1 MTDEDLRDLFYKKI
15 EELAKIDHNRD
26 IRAGKPEAIFAE
38 YKEPEEILKIIK
50 GYLDSCGKAL
60 VTRANKEVIEA
71 IKNEYQSSEVNVQVN
86 EKGRTVSL
94 HKDEGQEDRETGQEK
109 GQGKKGKVAIIT
121 AGTSDISVGEE
132 AASTAEFLGLEVLK
146 FYDVGVAGIHRL
158 IDPLKKIYSKKVDAI
173 IAVAGMEGALPS
185 VVAGIVDV
193 PVIAVP
199 TSVGYGTN
207 MGGLTPLFS
216 MLQTCSSGVA
226 VVNIDNGFGAAVF
239 ANMIAK
245 R

>member
-1 MTDEDLRDLFYKKI
+1 MSGEDEDLRDLFYRKI
-15 EELAKIDHNRD
+15 EELAKIDHNRS

-38 YKEPEEILKIIK
+38 FKEPEEIIKITK
-50 GYLDSCGKAL
+50 GYLNSCGKVL
-60 VTRANKEVIEA
+60 VTRASKEVIEA
-71 IKNEYQSSEVNVQVN
+71 IKNEYQSSEIDLKINQ
-86 EKGRTVSL
+86 KGRTVSL
-94 HKDEGQEDRETGQEK
+94 RRVDSQPQERK
-109 GQGKKGKVAIIT
+109 GIVAIIT
-121 AGTSDISVGEE
+121 AGTSDISVAEE
-132 AASTAEFLGLEVLK
+132 TVSTAEFLGLEVLK

-158 IDPLKKIYSKKVDAI
+158 VEPIKEIYDKGADVI
-173 IAVAGMEGALPS
+173 IAIAGMEGALPS
-185 VVAGIVDV
+185 VVAGLVDI

-245 R
+245 KSGQ

>member
-15 EELAKIDHNRD
+15 EELARIDHNRD

-38 YKEPEEILKIIK
+38 FKEPEEIIKIIK
-50 GYLDSCGKAL
+50 GYLDSSGKAL
-60 VTRANKEVIEA
+60 VTRASKEVIEA
-71 IKNEYQSSEVNVQVN
+71 IESEFRSFEVEIKVN

-94 HKDEGQEDRETGQEK
+94 RRKDSQSQKREGK
-109 GQGKKGKVAIIT
+109 MAIIT
-121 AGTSDISVGEE
+121 AGTSDISVAEE
-132 AASTAEFLGLEVLK
+132 AASTAEFMGLKVMK

-158 IDPLKKIYSKKVDAI
+158 VEPIKEIYDKQVDVI
-173 IAVAGMEGALPS
+173 IVIAGMEGALPS
-185 VVAGIVDV
+185 VVAGLVDI

-239 ANMIAK
+239 ACMIAG
-245 R
+245 RSGQRSDM

>member
-1 MTDEDLRDLFYKKI
+1 MSGEDEDLRDLFYRKI
-15 EELAKIDHNRD
+15 EELAKIDHNRN

-38 YKEPEEILKIIK
+38 FKEPEEIIKITN
-50 GYLDSCGKAL
+50 GYLDSCGRAL
-60 VTRANKEVIEA
+60 VTRVNKEVIEA
-71 IKNEYQSSEVNVQVN
+71 VENEYRSSEIDIKVN

-94 HKDEGQEDRETGQEK
+94 HKKDDSQPQERK
-109 GQGKKGKVAIIT
+109 GRVAIIT
-121 AGTSDISVGEE
+121 AGTSDISVAEE
-132 AASTAEFLGLEVLK
+132 AVSTAEFLGLEVLK

-158 IDPLKKIYSKKVDAI
+158 VDPIKEIYDKQVDAI
-173 IAVAGMEGALPS
+173 IAIAGMEGALPS
-185 VVAGIVDV
+185 VVAGLVDI

-207 MGGLTPLFS
+207 LGGLTPLFS

-239 ANMIAK
+239 ANMITK
-245 R
+245 RSGQ

>member
-1 MTDEDLRDLFYKKI
+1 MTNEDLKDLFYRKI

-26 IRAGKPEAIFAE
+26 IRAGKPEAVFAE
-38 YKEPEEILKIIK
+38 FKEPEEIIKITR
-50 GYLDSCGKAL
+50 GYLDSSGKVL
-60 VTRANKEVIEA
+60 VTRASKEIIEE
-71 IKNEYQSSEVNVQVN
+71 IRNQYQSSEIDIKVN

-94 HKDEGQEDRETGQEK
+94 RKVGNSQSQEG
-109 GQGKKGKVAIIT
+109 KGKVAIIT
-121 AGTSDISVGEE
+121 AGTSDISVAEE
-132 AASTAEFLGLEVLK
+132 ASSTAEFLGLEVLK

-158 IDPLKKIYSKKVDAI
+158 VEPIKEIYDKRVDAI
-173 IAVAGMEGALPS
+173 IAIAGMEGALPS
-185 VVAGIVDV
+185 VVAGLVDV

-199 TSVGYGTN
+199 TSIGYGTN

-239 ANMIAK
+239 AGMIARK
-245 R
+245 PGK

>member
-26 IRAGKPEAIFAE
+26 IRAGKPEAVFAE
-38 YKEPEEILKIIK
+38 FKEPEEIIKITR

-60 VTRANKEVIEA
+60 VTRASKEVIEA
-71 IKNEYQSSEVNVQVN
+71 ISNEYRSSEVDVKVN
-86 EKGRTVSL
+86 KKGRTVSL
-94 HKDEGQEDRETGQEK
+94 HKKDSQDQEK
-109 GQGKKGKVAIIT
+109 GKERKGTVAVIT

-132 AASTAEFLGLEVLK
+132 AASTADFLGLEVLK

-158 IDPLKKIYSKKVDAI
+158 VDPIKEIYNKKVDAI
-173 IAVAGMEGALPS
+173 IAIAGMEGALPS
-185 VVAGIVDV
+185 VVAGLVDV

-207 MGGLTPLFS
+207 MGGLTALFS

-239 ANMIAK
+239 ANMIARK
-245 R
+245 LGN